1 MKWVRKSKVEVFAKD
16 IRKYTVATY
25 FKEVE
30 GPPFFFGSSFYL
42 TFLPLTHTK
51 ATYYTPTY

>member
-1 MKWVRKSKVEVFAKD
+1 VFAKD